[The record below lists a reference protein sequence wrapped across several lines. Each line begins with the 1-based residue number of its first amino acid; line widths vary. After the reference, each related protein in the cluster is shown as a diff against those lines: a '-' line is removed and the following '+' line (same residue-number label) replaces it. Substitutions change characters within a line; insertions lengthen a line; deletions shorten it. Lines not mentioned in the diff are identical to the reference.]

1 MVLLSASDSRGQP
14 SLRSFLDLARE
25 SLRSIPC
32 SCFPQFAEWSCFPKT
47 LLWPR
52 PHWAYIFVGCFLAAS
67 AVLVEHNCRVS
78 HGSMF
83 LWVSLSE
90 WVEGPH

>member
-25 SLRSIPC
+25 SLRSILPT
-32 SCFPQFAEWSCFPKT
+32 SVSLSLLSGPAFPRLQ
-47 LLWPR
+47 WPR
-52 PHWAYIFVGCFLAAS
+52 PHWAYVCAGCFLATS

-78 HGSMF
+78 HGSMV